1 MKQKGVKLTG
11 KDVMSIDIGQHTTKI
26 VAGKLGNGTI
36 DIKHAVSV
44 PTPQEGFEKGRIT
57 DFNVMKKT
65 ISGAMDA
72 LKIRS
77 RFALC
82 SLESSEIIT
91 RELLLPLVSQDQ
103 MESMLEFEIQQYMP
117 IELSD
122 YTVQPKILEEVMDD
136 GVEKARMLVTAVPKD
151 LARNYYDLIQSI
163 NLEPL
168 VLDIQSNAIDKLF
181 SGGFQFNGDK
191 DLMEQ
196 VVAVIDIGHS
206 RINVII
212 FEKGKYK
219 FNRIINLGARNINQ
233 NLANFMDV
241 THAEAENYKYD
252 IEDLNKEPSIPDDS
266 SEVDSEI
273 EKKLRVLNI
282 ARNSID
288 SWIEEIERVFKYYIT
303 REAGNVIDV
312 VYLYGGMTQMNGFEV
327 YMQDAFGISTK
338 IVHSLTKVNINQFS
352 GESSLSCYL
361 NAIGTMVRK

>member
-1 MKQKGVKLTG
+1 
-11 KDVMSIDIGQHTTKI
+11 
-26 VAGKLGNGTI
+26 
-36 DIKHAVSV
+36 
-44 PTPQEGFEKGRIT
+44 
-57 DFNVMKKT
+57 
-65 ISGAMDA
+65 
-72 LKIRS
+72 
-77 RFALC
+77 
-82 SLESSEIIT
+82 
-91 RELLLPLVSQDQ
+91 
-103 MESMLEFEIQQYMP
+103 
-117 IELSD
+117 
-122 YTVQPKILEEVMDD
+122 VQPKILEEVMDD